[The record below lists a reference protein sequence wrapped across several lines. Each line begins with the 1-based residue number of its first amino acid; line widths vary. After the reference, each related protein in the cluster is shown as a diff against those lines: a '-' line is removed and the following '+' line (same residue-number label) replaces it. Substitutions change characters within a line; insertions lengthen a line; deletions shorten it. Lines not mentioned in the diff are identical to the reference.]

1 MPVTK
6 TENKIWAFW
15 GRLQYIRRF
24 IAQLTPTCE
33 PIFKLLRKKTPPFRF
48 RKDRQKERGLPKQKA
63 FDKVQKYLLNPPI
76 LVPPTPGRPLRM
88 YLSVMEV
95 SMSCVLGQ
103 HDETGRKERA
113 IYYLSKKFTDYETR
127 YTVLEKTCCAL
138 TWASQRPRHYMLNY
152 TTMLIARMDPL
163 KYLFEK

>member
-1 MPVTK
+1 M
-6 TENKIWAFW
+6 
-15 GRLQYIRRF
+15 
-24 IAQLTPTCE
+24 
-33 PIFKLLRKKTPPFRF
+33 
-48 RKDRQKERGLPKQKA
+48 PKQKA
-63 FDKVQKYLLNPPI
+63 FDKVKKYLLNPPI
-76 LVPPTPGRPLRM
+76 LVPPTPGQPLRM

-113 IYYLSKKFTDYETR
+113 IYYLSKKFTDFETR
-127 YTVLEKTCCAL
+127 YTVLEKTSCAL

-163 KYLFEK
+163 KYLFEKPALTGRTARWQMLLSEFDTILCTSPRSPK